1 MIFPKSINNHPNS
14 GAFTDEKFYSL
25 KTFPQNTEYISKPS
39 HNMQKTLQS
48 PTVSEEI
55 FLSPKPYHMYIQIC
69 YILTSLILLY
79 IYTLY

>member
-1 MIFPKSINNHPNS
+1 
-14 GAFTDEKFYSL
+14 
-25 KTFPQNTEYISKPS
+25 
-39 HNMQKTLQS
+39 MQKTLQS